1 MKVMVTGS
9 KGFIGQNFCKK
20 FHELGYEVTSFDIKD
35 NPKTR
40 PIDLDLH
47 GCDWVVHL
55 GAISSTTEIDVNK
68 IMDLNLLWSIELF
81 ERCSEL
87 CVNMQ
92 WASSASVYGK
102 RHEFK
107 PFKETDECR
116 PINYYAKSK
125 YLFEKYLETCN
136 HNITVQGFRYF
147 NVYGPHEDHKG
158 NQASPY
164 TQFAKQAK
172 ENGVIKVFDGSEK
185 FKRDFVHV
193 DQVFD
198 IQHKMMRKE
207 LSLSSGIY
215 NLGSGVARSFLDVA
229 RDVALMYDAKIE
241 TIPFP
246 QHLKSHYQT
255 YTCADMSSINRYNI

>member
-20 FHELGYEVTSFDIKD
+20 FYELGYEVTSFDIKD

-40 PIDLDLH
+40 PIDLDLYD
-47 GCDWVVHL
+47 CDWVVHL
-55 GAISSTTEIDVNK
+55 GAISSTTETDVNK

-87 CVNMQ
+87 GVNMQ

-147 NVYGPHEDHKG
+147 NVYGQHEDHKG
-158 NQASPY
+158 SQASPY
-164 TQFAKQAK
+164 TQFMKQAK
-172 ENGVIKVFDGSEK
+172 ETGVIKVFDGSEK

-207 LSLSSGIY
+207 LSSGIY
-215 NLGSGVARSFLDVA
+215 NLGSGNTRSFLDVA
-229 RDVALMYDAKIE
+229 RDIALIYDAKIE